1 MRIVKIAAAVLLAL
15 AVGVG
20 TGYAANPRVPTGVVT
35 LVVQPDTHF
44 DVTCA
49 DGTRLSVVTDGGSE
63 GHGYC
68 APLNAKHSPHAG
80 QE

>member
-1 MRIVKIAAAVLLAL
+1 MRAIQLLIIVITAL
-15 AVGVG
+15 VVGVG
-20 TGYAANPRVPTGVVT
+20 TGYAASPRIPSGVVN

-49 DGTRLSVVTDGGSE
+49 DGSQIGFVVDGASE

-68 APLNAKHSPHAG
+68 APLGK
-80 QE
+80 

>member
-1 MRIVKIAAAVLLAL
+1 MRAVKVAAAVLIAL

-20 TGYAANPRVPTGVVT
+20 TGYAASPRVPTGVVT
-35 LVVQPDTHF
+35 LQVQPDTHF

-49 DGTRLSVVTDGGSE
+49 DGVQLGFVTDGASE

-68 APLNAKHSPHAG
+68 APLNVK
-80 QE
+80 

>member
-1 MRIVKIAAAVLLAL
+1 MGLVKIAAAVGLAL

-20 TGYAANPRVPTGVVT
+20 TGYAASPRIPTGVVN

-49 DGTRLSVVTDGGSE
+49 NGVQLGIVTDGASAGN
-63 GHGYC
+63 GYC
-68 APLNAKHSPHAG
+68 APLTK
-80 QE
+80 

>member
-1 MRIVKIAAAVLLAL
+1 MGIVKIAGAVLIAL

-20 TGYAANPRVPTGVVT
+20 TGYAASPRIPTGVVN
-35 LVVQPDTHF
+35 LVVQPGTHF

-49 DGTRLSVVTDGGSE
+49 DGTQLGFVTDGASE

-68 APLNAKHSPHAG
+68 APLNVK
-80 QE
+80 Q